1 MKALTNIILFSLFLI
16 LILDSISCKFLS
28 SKSLSDEEEDV
39 ITTIK
44 SDDEKALRDAI
55 LILWKFGG
63 IIYIDTPVIN
73 IKTQTS
79 LAIQGSFSGGIIGVQ
94 QPNGEYPILNFKEQ
108 RDGATLL
115 YIAGLKVNASNKII
129 KNIIVENAGTVGIS
143 ISGQKNT
150 IDHVITRYNGQS
162 GIYLSPQSDS
172 NILNY
177 CYSYRNFH
185 FLQNS
190 LPADGFT
197 VEIGGFNNEFN
208 YCFAWDNSQ
217 NGFGYNYW
225 DGKNKNGA
233 LTYSHSASWNNGNI
247 DVFSGRYDFDNGKA
261 LDKNLWT
268 IQQILKSD
276 PDFEDNYK
284 YKIFDL
290 DDATINSKP
299 AIEYFSEYDE
309 KNVDANGFNFGH
321 EKSEPNPSNLR
332 TVHYCVAFQNKF
344 KGFNSNKSQKFTGY
358 FTNSVSF
365 NNNMNYDLPYSF
377 VSWTNNWSWGAKEE
391 DQFDLEV
398 ETKTP
403 TNVSSERR
411 KFISVRDQIIKAVY
425 ANTFPDKIN
434 FDKTIK
440 SLK

>member
-1 MKALTNIILFSLFLI
+1 MKSLSHIIFISLFLI
-16 LILDSISCKFLS
+16 LILDSTFCKFLS
-28 SKSLSDEEEDV
+28 SKSISDEEEDV

-63 IIYIDTPVIN
+63 IIYIDTPEIN
-73 IKTQTS
+73 IKTQTILS
-79 LAIQGSFSGGIIGVQ
+79 IKGSFSGGVIGVQ
-94 QPNGEYPILNFKEQ
+94 QPNGQYPRLNFKEQ
-108 RDGATLL
+108 RDGVTLL
-115 YIAGLKVNASNKII
+115 YMAGIEITASNKFI
-129 KNIIVENAGTVGIS
+129 KNIIVENAGTAGIF

-150 IDHVITRYNGQS
+150 LDHVITRYNGHS

-172 NILNY
+172 NTLNY

-185 FLQNS
+185 FLENK

-197 VEIGGFNNEFN
+197 VEIGGFNNVFN

-217 NGFGYNYW
+217 NGFGYNYF

-247 DVFSGRYDFDNGKA
+247 DVFSGRYDFDNGKE

-268 IQQILKSD
+268 IQQIIKSD

-290 DDATINSKP
+290 DEATINSKP

-309 KNVDANGFNFGH
+309 NNDANGFNFGH
-321 EKSEPNPSNLR
+321 EKSEQNPSNLR
-332 TVHYCVAFQNKF
+332 NVHYCVAFQNKL

-365 NNNMNYDLPYSF
+365 NNKMNYDLAYSF
-377 VSWTNNWSWGAKEE
+377 VSWTNNWSWGSQGK
-391 DQFDLEV
+391 DNFDSEM
-398 ETKTP
+398 EIKKP
-403 TNVSSERR
+403 ADDSSERK
-411 KFISVRDQIIKAVY
+411 KFLSVRDQIIKAVY
-425 ANTFPDKIN
+425 ANTFPDKVN
-434 FDKTIK
+434 FDKAIK